1 MIRPDAVE
9 IAIDAQADDWLR
21 ARAEDRVRKKRHN
34 FRQADAS
41 DAYLNYIGIRCE
53 YALTRFLVIPFDWHL
68 AAVQGNKG
76 RTNLLYQGRR
86 IDAKFTQATDRRRLW
101 LFYGTPAEEG
111 RGAFTA
117 DVAVLGIPGDAGG
130 VQLVGWITR
139 DRFRAECKI
148 GHLPGHP
155 GARYYVDFRNLEPM
169 AELKDPPPPAAPA
182 PVQGGLFVA

>member
-53 YALTRFLVIPFDWHL
+53 YALTRYLVIPFDWHL

-86 IDAKFTQATDRRRLW
+86 IDAKFTQAT
-101 LFYGTPAEEG
+101 G
-111 RGAFTA
+111 
-117 DVAVLGIPGDAGG
+117 
-130 VQLVGWITR
+130 
-139 DRFRAECKI
+139 
-148 GHLPGHP
+148 
-155 GARYYVDFRNLEPM
+155 YYVDFRDLEPM